1 MIYVGRP
8 SVFDGNNYDYW
19 KKRMEVHFKALGREL
34 WRIVMEVYVILDP
47 KNKSDKD
54 DKNEKLNDRAL
65 SVLYNALDISE
76 FNRVK

>member
-1 MIYVGRP
+1 
-8 SVFDGNNYDYW
+8 
-19 KKRMEVHFKALGREL
+19 
-34 WRIVMEVYVILDP
+34 MEVYVILDP